1 MSTVRDTDKGARA
14 LATRLHR
21 VAGSRV
27 KVGVLDDAPKEE
39 GEGASSSLS
48 LLEVAAV
55 HEFGAPEAGIPQRSF
70 IRAGV
75 DELLPEIRRVQHAL
89 AVQVFKGSTALPVA
103 LDRLGAKVTAL
114 LQNRIARG
122 IAPENAP
129 ATIARKGSSKP
140 LVDTGQL
147 KASITWK
154 VEA

>member
-1 MSTVRDTDKGARA
+1 MNTLRDTDKGARA
-14 LATRLHR
+14 LAARLHR
-21 VAGSRV
+21 EAGSRV
-27 KVGVLDDAPKEE
+27 KVGVLEDAAKEE
-39 GEGASSSLS
+39 GEGRSGGDLS

-55 HEFGAPEAGIPQRSF
+55 HEFGAGDVPQRSF

-75 DELLPEIRRVQHAL
+75 DELLPEIRGTQHAL
-89 AVQVFKGSTALPVA
+89 AVQVFQGKVSLPVA

-122 IAPENAP
+122 IAPELAP
-129 ATIARKGSSKP
+129 ATVARKGSSKP